1 MLKQSKIWQRGK
13 PKFDDPIGRQGCHS
27 LSWARSRV
35 SGSQVHVC
43 SNFDSDRNCDE
54 ILLSNIGPRQAKTNK
69 TNTPWLAANRWQPRG
84 NGVRPERVAQK
95 CNHQIGVASFK
106 IQSSA
111 LLWKQFSTKRVQKS
125 IFCSG
130 LENARRLSLRSP
142 ETVSASNQICTI
154 NLNYFVN

>member
-1 MLKQSKIWQRGK
+1 MLNQSKIWQHGK
-13 PKFDDPIGRQGCHS
+13 PKFDDPIGQQGCHS

-69 TNTPWLAANRWQPRG
+69 TNTPWLAANRWQLAREWRLPRKG
-84 NGVRPERVAQK
+84 GPKNAT
-95 CNHQIGVASFK
+95 
-106 IQSSA
+106 
-111 LLWKQFSTKRVQKS
+111 TKLMLHRSKSKVQPCFEYNFQPSVQKS

-130 LENARRLSLRSP
+130 LENARRLSLRPP

>member
-1 MLKQSKIWQRGK
+1 MLKQSKIWQHGK
-13 PKFDDPIGRQGCHS
+13 QKFDNPIGRQGCHS

-54 ILLSNIGPRQAKTNK
+54 IFLSNIGPRQAKTNK
-69 TNTPWLAANRWQPRG
+69 TNTPWLAANRWQLAREWRPPRKG
-84 NGVRPERVAQK
+84 GPKMQPPNWCCIVQNPK
-95 CNHQIGVASFK
+95 F
-106 IQSSA
+106 SSA
-111 LLWKQFSTKRVQKS
+111 LKTTFNQARSKS

-130 LENARRLSLRSP
+130 LENASRLSLRPP